1 MKFAWIFMY
10 LIIVSVLFPSNLV
23 WAVRPFITDDARV
36 TPAHTFLTETSLR
49 MDSNRYQNLTL
60 FALGVTSKLEAT
72 VGFTDGL
79 LVKDDGGQTWQ
90 MSAAGPLV
98 QMKYLLNEQ
107 KGADGFPAVGIAAG
121 IAPPWGVG
129 AKNFAPESWSEF
141 AFLMVSKTFSTHP
154 ERLNL
159 HVNIGATNNHRADG
173 MGQDFTWG
181 VGLQYLLYRDIVFG
195 VTEVLSGD
203 PYGVSKG
210 AIYQVGLRFF
220 ISDQMQL
227 DVSYG
232 SGLYGNP
239 LPGSFFGFG
248 LRFFTDPLW

>member
-1 MKFAWIFMY
+1 MKLMRFA
-10 LIIVSVLFPSNLV
+10 VSFFIGLALFPCGPV

-36 TPAHTFLTETSLR
+36 TPLRTFLTESSVRL
-49 MDSNRYQNLTL
+49 DSSRYQNLNL

-72 VGFTDGL
+72 IGFTDGV
-79 LVKDDGGQTWQ
+79 LVKDDGNQSWQ

-98 QMKYLLNEQ
+98 QIKYLFNEQ
-107 KGADGFPAVGIAAG
+107 KGVNGFPAVGIAAG
-121 IAPPWGVG
+121 IAPPWGLG
-129 AKNFAPESWSEF
+129 AKNFAPDSWSEF
-141 AFLMVSKTFSTHP
+141 AFLMVSKTFSAHP

-159 HVNIGATNNHRADG
+159 HVNIGGTNNHRGDG

-195 VTEVLSGD
+195 VTEIVSGD

-220 ISDQMQL
+220 LSDQMQL

-232 SGLYGNP
+232 AGLYGNP
-239 LPGSFFGFG
+239 LPGGFFGFG
-248 LRFFTDPLW
+248 LRFLTDPLW